1 MINNVRNTV
10 LSLLNKE
17 NRGYITPEQ
26 FNSYA
31 AHAQQTIFNIYFAE
45 YSRMVTLKN
54 ARRLGSDYADRVKE
68 IESAIERFTVASD
81 ISKVGN
87 SYPKPS
93 DMFKPLSLRYNDNEI
108 VKVPLGKE
116 TFLSKANL
124 TAPSVAYPVYV
135 DKNNAFT
142 VKPSDITAD
151 IELVYVRNPKTP
163 KWTYNIILDEPVF
176 NPSASDYQDFELG
189 QDDMVSLV
197 IEICK
202 LAGLTIRDADA
213 VNFAMQADATETQKE
228 NS

>member
-31 AHAQQTIFNIYFAE
+31 AYAQQTIFNLYFAE
-45 YSRMVTLKN
+45 YSRMMTLKN

-68 IESAIERFTVASD
+68 IESSIERFTVIDD
-81 ISKVGN
+81 ISKSGS
-87 SYPKPS
+87 SYPKPV
-93 DMFKPLSLRYNDNEI
+93 DMFKPLSLRYNDTEI
-108 VKVPLGKE
+108 VKIPLGKE

-124 TAPSVAYPVYV
+124 TAPSTSYPVYV
-135 DKNNAFT
+135 DKDNSFT
-142 VKPSDITAD
+142 VKPAEITGD
-151 IELVYVRNPKTP
+151 IELVYIRNPRTP

-189 QDDMVSLV
+189 QDGMVALV

-202 LAGLTIRDADA
+202 LAGLTIRDQEA
-213 VNFAMQADATETQKE
+213 VSFALQADATETQKD

>member
-31 AHAQQTIFNIYFAE
+31 AHAQQSIFNLYFVE
-45 YSRMVTLKN
+45 YARMISLKN

-68 IESAIERFTVASD
+68 LESAIETFTVAVD
-81 ISKVGN
+81 ISKSGS
-87 SYPKPS
+87 SYPKPL
-93 DMFKPLSLRYNDNEI
+93 DMYKPLSIRYNDTEV
-108 VKVPLGKE
+108 VKIPLGKE

-124 TAPSVAYPVYV
+124 TAPSENYPVYV
-135 DKNNAFT
+135 DKNNVFT
-142 VKPSDITAD
+142 VKPSTIVDD
-151 IELVYVRNPKTP
+151 IELVYVRNPKSP

-189 QDDMVSLV
+189 QEDMVSLV
-197 IEICK
+197 IEICR

-213 VNFAMQADATETQKE
+213 INVASQLDAAQTQKE
-228 NS
+228 NL